1 MSIVRSLRAYLGP
14 RLLTPLRAFTTA
26 PRASGLEEF
35 LEQPVKEG
43 EKVTSGRSWTA
54 EDLRKK
60 SWDDLHK
67 LWYVLLKERNL
78 LLSERDR
85 YRAAGQIV
93 PNGRRITKVRKS
105 MCRIKYVLFE
115 RARAESDPIRSVAL
129 KQFVKGL

>member
-1 MSIVRSLRAYLGP
+1 MVLWKTKPHLRQCN
-14 RLLTPLRAFTTA
+14 LRFQCAA
-26 PRASGLEEF
+26 
-35 LEQPVKEG
+35 
-43 EKVTSGRSWTA
+43 GRSWTA

-93 PNGRRITKVRKS
+93 PNGRRITKVLS
-105 MCRIKYVLFE
+105 GVQNIPHLFMQIPIHLCDVQQVV
-115 RARAESDPIRSVAL
+115 RAVQLLILV
-129 KQFVKGL
+129 Q